1 VVVFKSDVEA
11 LDLWIAGP
19 VDTTVPPS
27 DNSQTR
33 TPARVRNVRVF
44 VPRDFLRLGL
54 DDSERVAS
62 HLTKRA
68 QQILKEDPKFNMGQI
83 YSLDKPIKPKNVEY
97 AKPVAE
103 RIGFTPEMEQAW
115 MGGYVA
121 LEAFYDLANHV
132 PELEE
137 IAEVVCKKPAFWKLP
152 KLAWGTQFK
161 TWFGGLNKAPI
172 DPGAVGCLPVYLES
186 FDAPFSFAFGDDSIV
201 SGAMLVTKPMPP
213 LDVSAGILGLIAVHP
228 DDKTRVVELRAIS
241 STRGSASGV
250 KSAVARAD

>member
-1 VVVFKSDVEA
+1 
-11 LDLWIAGP
+11 
-19 VDTTVPPS
+19 
-27 DNSQTR
+27 
-33 TPARVRNVRVF
+33 
-44 VPRDFLRLGL
+44 
-54 DDSERVAS
+54 
-62 HLTKRA
+62 
-68 QQILKEDPKFNMGQI
+68 
-83 YSLDKPIKPKNVEY
+83 
-97 AKPVAE
+97 
-103 RIGFTPEMEQAW
+103 
-115 MGGYVA
+115 
-121 LEAFYDLANHV
+121 
-132 PELEE
+132 LEE